1 MWDLKYDPSEHI
13 YETDPPTNR
22 EKRLA
27 VAKGRG
33 VGEGRIRSLG
43 LADANYYYR

>member
-1 MWDLKYDPSEHI
+1 MN
-13 YETDPPTNR
+13 PPMNGNR
-22 EKRLA
+22 VSRENRLA
-27 VAKGRG
+27 GAKGRG